1 MQHAAPPA
9 VRWLALAALLTFS
22 HSGCDADSDAK
33 EADACEVGTER
44 CACYPNDTCNT
55 PFTCLSST
63 CVWAGGEH
71 GDAGPSDDEPRPGDA
86 AQDDEAAGDTRDGGQ
101 ASGSDEGATEVNAST
116 RDDAAS
122 EDDANA
128 DDPSKDDGPS
138 ATDGDVPDAATSG
151 DEPKDDTTKDDVP
164 ADDASE
170 TDNSDTNSSDTD
182 DSPVDPAAGDAASP
196 SVPPDDVIDEAG
208 YTDAQLITS
217 CSGPRGEVYDGAWFA
232 ISGEQSSI
240 VPTDSSGSFPMS
252 SGGVTGTAAHVTGN
266 VAATDFASLGLVM
279 YFGSAIFD
287 ASAYDGISFQA
298 KAAAPLVVAVA
309 LAQENNDPSYGLC
322 VEDVSCYN
330 YPQVMLEIGTE
341 WTRYVVPFAAL
352 TTDPSLPKLPTTPDR
367 IKHWQFSFQTG
378 DFDLWVDDVYFV
390 QAQ

>member
-1 MQHAAPPA
+1 VTAARATTSLVQATTRTTKQNP
-9 VRWLALAALLTFS
+9 S
-22 HSGCDADSDAK
+22 
-33 EADACEVGTER
+33 
-44 CACYPNDTCNT
+44 
-55 PFTCLSST
+55 
-63 CVWAGGEH
+63 
-71 GDAGPSDDEPRPGDA
+71 SDDSP
-86 AQDDEAAGDTRDGGQ
+86 
-101 ASGSDEGATEVNAST
+101 SK
-116 RDDAAS
+116 
-122 EDDANA
+122 DDANA
-128 DDPSKDDGPS
+128 DDSSKDDGPS
-138 ATDGDVPDAATSG
+138 ATGDAPDAATSG
-151 DEPKDDTTKDDVP
+151 DEPSATADDTTKDDAAKDDVP
-164 ADDASE
+164 ADDATE
-170 TDNSDTNSSDTD
+170 ADDAPVDDSDTD
-182 DSPVDPAAGDAASP
+182 DSPVDPSAGDAAAP
-196 SVPPDDVIDEAG
+196 SEPPDDVIDEAS
-208 YTDAQLITS
+208 YTDVQLITE
-217 CSGPRGEVYDGAWFA
+217 CSGSRGEVYDGAWFA